1 MTESELEVC
10 WQLKKSIRD
19 KNDEMQ
25 RLREVLT
32 HLTHE
37 LSDMPRAQIL
47 ESRIAA
53 ITSRVLT
60 LEEEIGELRKKLREA
75 QIELTTQL
83 CTTAISTPE
92 FSVIHRRYV
101 KCMRFRDIGFELN
114 YSDATVFRLHKTG
127 LRKLLKS

>member
-32 HLTHE
+32 QLTHE
-37 LSDMPRAQIL
+37 LSDMPRAQKL
-47 ESRIAA
+47 ESRIAM
-53 ITSRVLT
+53 IMQHVME
-60 LEEEIGELRKKLREA
+60 LEEEIGKLRKNLREA
-75 QIELTTQL
+75 QYELTTQM
-83 CTTAISTPE
+83 CTSAISTPE
-92 FSVIHRRYV
+92 FSVMHRRYV

-114 YSDATVFRLHKTG
+114 YSDATVFRLHKAG
-127 LRKLLKS
+127 LRKLLKI